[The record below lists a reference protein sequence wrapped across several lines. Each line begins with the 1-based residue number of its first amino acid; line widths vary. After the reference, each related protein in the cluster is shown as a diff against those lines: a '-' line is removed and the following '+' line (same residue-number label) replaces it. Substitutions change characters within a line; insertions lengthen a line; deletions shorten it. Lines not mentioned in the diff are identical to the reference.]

1 MARLVVLILLR
12 NSAIDWETWL
22 RCIVLSTESKK
33 AAVEGSGANATKYK
47 EWFAVGDLLREAAV
61 AARRTISL
69 TPWTPTERRCCSL
82 QCPYGGQTG
91 EWAPRHVPR
100 LHDRS
105 ERDRESIAKLWWK
118 RQRQC
123 AFANGIHCPEG
134 FYGASDPQVL
144 VTTWIADRVRHRGP
158 YCPERYCV
166 ACSETCADR
175 AKLAIQTMR
184 LGTNCP
190 DYGIVLGVDQLRLDG
205 DVWNGFERL

>member
-12 NSAIDWETWL
+12 NFAIDWETWL

>member
-1 MARLVVLILLR
+1 MARLVVLILLH

-22 RCIVLSTESKK
+22 RCIVVSTESKQ
-33 AAVEGSGANATKYK
+33 AAVTGPSANARKYE
-47 EWFAVGDLLREAAV
+47 EWLAVRDLLRKQAV
-61 AARRTISL
+61 EARRTISL
-69 TPWTPTERRCCSL
+69 KPWTPTERRCCSL
-82 QCPYGGQTG
+82 QCPYGGKTG
-91 EWAPRHVPR
+91 VWAPRHVPR

-105 ERDRESIAKLWWK
+105 ESDRESIAKLWWK
-118 RQRQC
+118 RQHQC

-205 DVWNGFERL
+205 DVWNGLERL